1 MNTVSRQRS
10 GNPNRSV
17 TIKDVATKAGVAVGT
32 VSRVINGH
40 AEVDLSLRSHVEEVI
55 RELGYRPNLRARSLV
70 QNQSPILCFVL
81 SNHHELNRIHSQ
93 ILMGIEEFCGQSG
106 YSILFTRYQSS
117 PDTESVQ
124 IGLPAAV
131 ASNGLVDG
139 VIVAGCIHANLLT
152 ALERL
157 KIPAVTLANHTMP
170 EARLRPLNQVRYDDA
185 RGAYEAT
192 RYLIQLGHANIWY
205 VGDTALPW
213 FRTRYQAYVR
223 AMEEHS
229 LTPQSQTLA
238 VSDNPFDNGHASVG
252 LILEARKNLTA
263 VLAGSD
269 ELAYGA
275 IEALH
280 KHGRDVPRDASV
292 IGFDLVGDRS
302 RSIHL
307 TSVVIDTV
315 QVGRELGRMLI
326 NRIRA
331 RGANVPEVV
340 LGTTLVRRGTCRP
353 LRPGEREGTV
363 L

>member
-1 MNTVSRQRS
+1 MSTVSRQRS
-10 GNPNRSV
+10 RNPHRSV
-17 TIKDVATKAGVAVGT
+17 TIKEVATKAGVAVGT

-40 AEVDLSLRSHVEEVI
+40 AEVDRTLRSHVENVI
-55 RELGYRPNLRARSLV
+55 RELGYRPNLRARSFV

-81 SNHHELNRIHSQ
+81 SNQHELNRIQAQ
-93 ILMGIEEFCGQSG
+93 ILMGIEEFCVQAG
-106 YSILFTRYQSS
+106 YSILFTRYHSS
-117 PDTESVQ
+117 PETDSAQ
-124 IGLPAAV
+124 INLPPV
-131 ASNGLVDG
+131 IESNGLADG
-139 VIVAGCIHANLLT
+139 VIVAGCIHANLMG

-157 KIPAVTLANHTMP
+157 KVPVVTLANNTMP
-170 EARLRPLNQVRYDDA
+170 EARVRPVNQVRYDDA

-192 RYLIQLGHANIWY
+192 RYLIQLGHADIWY

-238 VSDNPFDNGHASVG
+238 VSDNPFDNGHASVS

-275 IEALH
+275 IEALRQ
-280 KHGRDVPRDASV
+280 HGRDVPRDASV
-292 IGFDLVGDRS
+292 IGFDHVGDRS

-307 TSVVIDTV
+307 TSVVVDTV

-331 RGANVPEVV
+331 RGANVPELV

-353 LRPGEREGTV
+353 LRPGV
-363 L
+363 